1 MITLHTSKVSDN
13 VGLAS
18 EDIIVKSASAAWNKV
33 REIRDTT
40 DPNVLNGTVLEV
52 SGDEK
57 TPLGKR
63 IPKRISFELNGKGKI
78 EFRNADRFLVD
89 VEMTGGTV
97 TFFNPETGASKTVQC
112 VDPATVFSK
121 PKVTVDLR
129 KC

>member
-1 MITLHTSKVSDN
+1 MITLHTSKVSNN
-13 VGLAS
+13 VGLVS
-18 EDIIVKSASAAWNKV
+18 EDIIVKSVSGAWTKI

-40 DPNVLNGTVLEV
+40 DPNILNGTILEV

-63 IPKRISFELNGKGKI
+63 IPKRISFEINGKGKI

-89 VEMTGGTV
+89 VECTGGSV

-112 VDPATVFSK
+112 VDPSTVFSK

-129 KC
+129 NC

>member
-1 MITLHTSKVSDN
+1 MVTLHTSKLSDN
-13 VGLAS
+13 LGLTK
-18 EDIIVKSASAAWNKV
+18 ENIIVKSVSAAWIKV

-40 DPNVLNGTVLEV
+40 DPQLLNGTILEV

-57 TPLGKR
+57 TPIGKR

-89 VEMTGGTV
+89 LELTGGTV
-97 TFFNPETGASKTVQC
+97 TFTNPQTGESTTAKC
-112 VDPATVFSK
+112 VDPSTFSS

-129 KC
+129 DC

>member
-18 EDIIVKSASAAWNKV
+18 EDIIVKSISAAWNKV

-40 DPNVLNGTVLEV
+40 DPNILNGTVLEV

-78 EFRNADRFLVD
+78 EFRNADRFLMD

-97 TFFNPETGASKTVQC
+97 DFVNPETGAKTTVQC
-112 VDPATVFSK
+112 VDPSTFSS

-129 KC
+129 DC